1 MICVDA
7 ENKTEGEKDYNE
19 KDEEEK
25 RKNYFDFFY

>member
-7 ENKTEGEKDYNE
+7 ENKTEVEKDYNE